1 MHIDV
6 LIVKNLG
13 SGFENLEVFEEEEEL
28 TVNK

>member
-28 TVNK
+28 TESK